1 MKIKKISLNE
11 EGIVSILVTIV
22 MMIVLTLLVLGLAQ
36 IGVSDQ
42 QNALKRQLSTEAYY
56 LAESGIN
63 YSINNNYPS
72 NTCSNGGIIID
83 NTTKAS
89 IPCVFSSISTNN
101 LYQLN
106 SGQSKVVPLSGTDKI
121 NSINLSWTGSN
132 TTAIS
137 VNQCS
142 NSGLTKVASW
152 NCPYP
157 ILMVNVISADLLQS
171 GNNID
176 TLFKENLT
184 DGITTLYLY
193 PYYNGAG
200 NSSTITSI
208 NQIIK
213 VDCHSGTSCSVNINP
228 GSITQNLHQFYLR
241 ITPIYGSTSIA
252 LSGTV
257 INSGTIKSNQTAIDS
272 TGKVGNTSQ
281 RLYNR
286 ISTSTSINLSNQ
298 GSSDQTPLFG
308 IQTTQDLCKNFQGY
322 YNSPT
327 DNVFNTASK
336 TGPNSNSSPA
346 CQ

>member
-36 IGVSDQ
+36 IGLSDQ

-63 YSINNNYPS
+63 YSINNNYSS
-72 NTCSNGGIIID
+72 NCSNGGIIID

-132 TTAIS
+132 TPIS
-137 VNQCS
+137 GNQCT
-142 NSGLTKVASW
+142 NTLLTKVVSW

-171 GNNID
+171 GKNID

-193 PYYNGAG
+193 PYNGAG
-200 NSSTITSI
+200 NSSTVTSI

-213 VDCHSGTSCSVNINP
+213 VDCHSGTSCSVIIYP
-228 GSITQNLHQFYLR
+228 RSITQNLHQFYLR

-257 INSGTIKSNQTAIDS
+257 NNSGTIKSNQTAIDS
-272 TGKVGNTSQ
+272 TGKVGTTSQ

-308 IQTTQDLCKNFQGY
+308 IQTTKDLCKNFQGY
-322 YNSPT
+322 YNSST

>member
-1 MKIKKISLNE
+1 MKIKKISFNE

-63 YSINNNYPS
+63 YSINNNYTYS
-72 NTCSNGGIIID
+72 GGCSNGGIIID
-83 NTTKAS
+83 STTKAS
-89 IPCVFSSISTNN
+89 IPCVLSSITNNN

-106 SGQSKVVPLSGTDKI
+106 SGQSKVVPLSGTGNI

-137 VNQCS
+137 GTQCS
-142 NSGLTKVASW
+142 NSGLTNVASW

-157 ILMVNVISADLLQS
+157 ILMVNIVSADLLQS
-171 GNNID
+171 GKYMD

-184 DGITTLYLY
+184 DGIATVYLY
-193 PYYNGAG
+193 PYKYTGDP
-200 NSSTITSI
+200 STINSI

-228 GSITQNLHQFYLR
+228 GDITQTLHKFYLR
-241 ITPIYGSTSIA
+241 ITPIYGSTSIT
-252 LSGTV
+252 LSGTLV
-257 INSGTIKSNQTAIDS
+257 NSGTITSNQTAIDS
-272 TGKVGNTSQ
+272 TGKVGTTSQ

-298 GSSDQTPLFG
+298 GSRDQTPLFG

-322 YNSPT
+322 YNSST

-336 TGPNSNSSPA
+336 TGPNNSLA

>member
-1 MKIKKISLNE
+1 MKIKKISFNE

-72 NTCSNGGIIID
+72 SACSNGGIIID
-83 NTTKAS
+83 SATKAS
-89 IPCVFSSISTNN
+89 IPCVLSSITKNN

-106 SGQSKVVPLSGTDKI
+106 SGQSRVVPLSGTDKI

-137 VNQCS
+137 VIQCT
-142 NSGLTKVASW
+142 NTLLTKVDSW

-171 GNNID
+171 GKNID

-193 PYYNGAG
+193 PYNGVG
-200 NSSTITSI
+200 DSPTITSI

-213 VDCHSGTSCSVNINP
+213 VDCRSGTSCSVNINP
-228 GSITQNLHQFYLR
+228 GSITQNLHEFYLR

-286 ISTSTSINLSNQ
+286 ISTSNTTSLSNQ
-298 GSSDQTPLFG
+298 GNSDQTPLFG
-308 IQTTQDLCKNFQGY
+308 IQTTKDLCKNFQGY
-322 YNSPT
+322 YNSST
-327 DNVFNTASK
+327 DKVFNKETK
-336 TGPNSNSSPA
+336 LGSNVLQA
-346 CQ
+346 CN

>member
-36 IGVSDQ
+36 IGLSDQ

-63 YSINNNYPS
+63 YSINNNYSS
-72 NTCSNGGIIID
+72 NCSNGGIIID
-83 NTTKAS
+83 STTKAS
-89 IPCVFSSISTNN
+89 IPCVLSSITNNN

-106 SGQSKVVPLSGTDKI
+106 SGQSKVVPLSGTDNI
-121 NSINLSWTGSN
+121 SSINLSWTGSN
-132 TTAIS
+132 AIS
-137 VNQCS
+137 GNQCS

-157 ILMVNVISADLLQS
+157 ILMVNIVSADLLQS
-171 GNNID
+171 GKNID

-193 PYYNGAG
+193 PYNGVG
-200 NSSTITSI
+200 DSSTITSI

-213 VDCHSGTSCSVNINP
+213 VDCRSGTSCSVNINT
-228 GSITQNLHQFYLR
+228 GNIAQNLHEFYLR
-241 ITPIYGSTSIA
+241 ITPIYGPTSIA

-286 ISTSTSINLSNQ
+286 ISTSNTTSLSNQ
-298 GSSDQTPLFG
+298 GNSDQTPLFG
-308 IQTTQDLCKNFQGY
+308 IQTTKDLCKNFQGY
-322 YNSPT
+322 YNSST
-327 DNVFNTASK
+327 DNEFNKETQL
-336 TGPNSNSSPA
+336 GSNGLPA
-346 CQ
+346 CN

>member
-36 IGVSDQ
+36 IGLSDQ
-42 QNALKRQLSTEAYY
+42 QNALNRQLSTEAYY

-72 NTCSNGGIIID
+72 ICSSGGIIID
-83 NTTKAS
+83 STTKAS
-89 IPCVFSSISTNN
+89 IPCVLSSITNNN

-137 VNQCS
+137 VNQCK
-142 NSGLTKVASW
+142 NTLLTIVVSW

-171 GNNID
+171 GKNID

-193 PYYNGAG
+193 PYNGNGAG

-228 GSITQNLHQFYLR
+228 GSITQNLHEFYLR

-286 ISTSTSINLSNQ
+286 ISTSNTTSLSNQ
-298 GSSDQTPLFG
+298 GNSDQTPLFG
-308 IQTTQDLCKNFQGY
+308 IQTTEDLCKNFQGY
-322 YNSPT
+322 YNSST
-327 DNVFNTASK
+327 DNV
-336 TGPNSNSSPA
+336 SNKEKQLGSNGLA
-346 CQ
+346 CN